1 MEPLNEKKRIKIGLV
16 GIGNIGQIIASKL
29 LENKYQVIG
38 YDLLPELRK
47 NAYGIGVEIVNSVGD
62 IPKEAKVILLS
73 LPGPIQVNEVV
84 SGNKGLLS
92 TAQKG
97 QIIIDLSTV
106 DPLTTRSM
114 ASIAEKIGVG
124 YLDAPILGRPISIGQ
139 WVLPVGGCI
148 DNFKLCEPILKTFAK
163 QAVYVGSSGAGNT
176 LKLINQLMF
185 STINAMTAEM
195 MIVAKK
201 AGLSPKVV
209 FETISKSGAA
219 TVSGLFCEVAKKIV
233 ENNFD
238 PIFSVD
244 LLCKDNGLAV
254 EMAKKSGA
262 PLIIASSVQVL
273 NEIAQAKGLGNK
285 DTAALI
291 KVYEG
296 LLSTTHLEKKLSRK

>member
-1 MEPLNEKKRIKIGLV
+1 MLKKILSLDNKKRIKIGLV
-16 GIGNIGQIIASKL
+16 GMGTMGQIIASKL

-38 YDLLPELRK
+38 YDLLPKLRK
-47 NAYGIGVEIVNSVGD
+47 RAYGIGVEIVNSVGD
-62 IPKEAKVILLS
+62 IAKKAKVILLS
-73 LPGPIQVNEVV
+73 LPGPVQVKEVV
-84 SGNKGLLS
+84 SENKGLLS

-124 YLDAPILGRPISIGQ
+124 YLDSPILGRPKSIGQ
-139 WVLPVGGCI
+139 WVLPIGGSI
-148 DNFKLCEPILKTFAK
+148 DYFKLCRPILQAFAK
-163 QAVYVGSSGAGNT
+163 QVVYVGESGAGNA
-176 LKLINQLMF
+176 LKLVNQLMF

-201 AGLSPKVV
+201 TGLSPKIV

-262 PLIIASSVQVL
+262 PPIISSSVQVL

-291 KVYEG
+291 KVYND
-296 LLSTTHLEKKLSRK
+296 LLYK

>member
-1 MEPLNEKKRIKIGLV
+1 MSKKILSLDNKKRIKIGLV
-16 GIGNIGQIIASKL
+16 GMGTMGQIIASKL

-38 YDLLPELRK
+38 YDLLPKLRK
-47 NAYGIGVEIVNSVGD
+47 RAYGIGVEIVNSVGD
-62 IPKEAKVILLS
+62 IAKKAKVMLLS
-73 LPGPIQVNEVV
+73 LPGPVQVKEVV
-84 SGNKGLLS
+84 SENKGLLS

-124 YLDAPILGRPISIGQ
+124 YLDSPILGRPKSIGQ
-139 WVLPVGGCI
+139 WVLPIGGSI
-148 DNFKLCEPILKTFAK
+148 DYFKLCRPILQAFAK
-163 QAVYVGSSGAGNT
+163 QVVYVGESGAGNA
-176 LKLINQLMF
+176 LKLVNQLMF

-201 AGLSPKVV
+201 TGLSPKIV

-262 PLIIASSVQVL
+262 PPIISSSVQVL

-291 KVYEG
+291 KVYND
-296 LLSTTHLEKKLSRK
+296 LLYK

>member
-1 MEPLNEKKRIKIGLV
+1 MAPLNEKKRIKIGLV
-16 GIGNIGQIIASKL
+16 GMGNMGQIIASKL

-47 NAYGIGVEIVNSVGD
+47 RAYGIGVEIVNSVGD

-73 LPGPIQVNEVV
+73 LPGPIQVKEVV

-106 DPLTTRSM
+106 DPLTTRNM

-124 YLDAPILGRPISIGQ
+124 YLDAPILGRPRSIGQ

-148 DNFKLCEPILKTFAK
+148 DNFKLCRPILQTFAK
-163 QAVYVGSSGAGNT
+163 QAVYVGESGAGNI

-233 ENNFD
+233 ENNFT

-262 PLIIASSVQVL
+262 PPIIASSVQVL

-285 DTAALI
+285 DTAALV
-291 KVYEG
+291 KVYED
-296 LLSTTHLEKKLSRK
+296 LLCTSKEEKLSRK

>member
-1 MEPLNEKKRIKIGLV
+1 MLSLNKKKRIKIGLV
-16 GIGNIGQIIASKL
+16 GIGTMGQIIASKL

-47 NAYGIGVEIVNSVGD
+47 KAFEIGVEIVNSAGD

-73 LPGPIQVNEVV
+73 LPGPMQVNEVV
-84 SGNKGLLS
+84 SGNKGILS

-106 DPLTTRSM
+106 DPLTTRNM
-114 ASIAEKIGVG
+114 ASMAEKIGVG
-124 YLDAPILGRPISIGQ
+124 YLDAPILGRPKSIGH
-139 WVLPVGGCI
+139 WVLPVGGSI
-148 DNFKLCEPILKTFAK
+148 DNFKLCRPILQTFTK
-163 QAVYVGSSGAGNT
+163 KIVYVGESGSGNA
-176 LKLINQLMF
+176 LKLVNQLMF
-185 STINAMTAEM
+185 STINAMTVEM
-195 MIVAKK
+195 MIVAEK
-201 AGLSPKVV
+201 AGLSPKIV

-238 PIFSVD
+238 PIFSID

-262 PLIIASSVQVL
+262 PPIIASSVQVL
-273 NEIAQAKGLGNK
+273 NEIAQAKGLGSK

-291 KVYEG
+291 KVYND
-296 LLSTTHLEKKLSRK
+296 LLYNV

>member
-1 MEPLNEKKRIKIGLV
+1 MSKKILSLDNKKRIKIGLV
-16 GIGNIGQIIASKL
+16 GMGTMGQIIASKL

-38 YDLLPELRK
+38 YDLLPKLRK
-47 NAYGIGVEIVNSVGD
+47 RAYGIGVEIVNSVGD
-62 IPKEAKVILLS
+62 IAKKAKVILLS
-73 LPGPIQVNEVV
+73 LPGPVQVKEVV
-84 SGNKGLLS
+84 SENKGLLS

-124 YLDAPILGRPISIGQ
+124 YLDSPILGRPKSIGQ
-139 WVLPVGGCI
+139 WVLPIGGSI
-148 DNFKLCEPILKTFAK
+148 DYFKLCRPILQAFAK
-163 QAVYVGSSGAGNT
+163 QVVYVGESGAGNA
-176 LKLINQLMF
+176 LKLVNQLMF

-201 AGLSPKVV
+201 TGLSPKIV

-262 PLIIASSVQVL
+262 PPIISSSVQVL

-285 DTAALI
+285 DTAVLI
-291 KVYEG
+291 KVYND
-296 LLSTTHLEKKLSRK
+296 LLYK

>member
-1 MEPLNEKKRIKIGLV
+1 MAPLNDKKRIKIGLV
-16 GIGNIGQIIASKL
+16 GIGTMGQIIAYKL

-62 IPKEAKVILLS
+62 IAKKAKVIFLS
-73 LPGPIQVNEVV
+73 LPGPVQVKEVV
-84 SGNKGLLS
+84 SGDKGILS

-106 DPLTTRSM
+106 DPFVTRNM

-124 YLDAPILGRPISIGQ
+124 YLDAPILGRPKSIGH
-139 WVLPVGGCI
+139 WVLPVGGSI
-148 DNFKLCEPILKTFAK
+148 YNFKLCRPILQTFAK
-163 QAVYVGSSGAGNT
+163 KVVYVGESGSGNA

-201 AGLSPKVV
+201 VGLSPKIV

-262 PLIIASSVQVL
+262 PPIIASSVQVL

-291 KVYEG
+291 KVYED
-296 LLSTTHLEKKLSRK
+296 LLSISKEEKLSRK

>member
-1 MEPLNEKKRIKIGLV
+1 MPPLNEKKRIKIGLV
-16 GIGNIGQIIASKL
+16 GMGTMGQVVASKL
-29 LENKYQVIG
+29 LENEYRVVG

-47 NAYGIGVEIVNSVGD
+47 RAYGIGVEIVTSVD
-62 IPKEAKVILLS
+62 NLAKEAEVILLS
-73 LPGPIQVNEVV
+73 LPGPMQVNEVV

-124 YLDAPILGRPISIGQ
+124 YLDAPILGRPRSIGQ

-148 DNFKLCEPILKTFAK
+148 VNFKLCKPILKTFAK
-163 QAVYVGSSGAGNT
+163 QVVYIGPSGSGNA
-176 LKLINQLMF
+176 LKLVNQLLF
-185 STINAMTAEM
+185 STINAMTAEI

-201 AGLSPKVV
+201 AGLSPKIV

-233 ENNFD
+233 ENNFT
-238 PIFSVD
+238 PIFSID

-262 PLIIASSVQVL
+262 PPIIASSVQVL
-273 NEIAQAKGLGNK
+273 NEIAQAKGLGKK
-285 DTAALI
+285 DSAALF
-291 KVYEG
+291 KVYED
-296 LLSTTHLEKKLSRK
+296 LLCISKEEKLSRK

>member
-1 MEPLNEKKRIKIGLV
+1 MLSLNKKKKIKIGLV
-16 GIGNIGQIIASKL
+16 GMGTMGQIIASKL

-47 NAYGIGVEIVNSVGD
+47 RAYGIGVEIVTSVGD
-62 IPKEAKVILLS
+62 IAKKAKVILLS
-73 LPGPIQVNEVV
+73 LPGPVQVKEVV

-106 DPLTTRSM
+106 DPFITRSM
-114 ASIAEKIGVG
+114 ASMAEKIGVG
-124 YLDAPILGRPISIGQ
+124 YLDAPILGRPKSIGQ

-148 DNFKLCEPILKTFAK
+148 DYFKLCRPILQTFAK
-163 QAVYVGSSGAGNT
+163 QAVYVGASGAGNT
-176 LKLINQLMF
+176 LKLVNQLMF
-185 STINAMTAEM
+185 STINAMTVEM

-238 PIFSVD
+238 PIFSID

-262 PLIIASSVQVL
+262 PPIIASSIQVL

-291 KVYEG
+291 KVYEN
-296 LLSTTHLEKKLSRK
+296 LLCISKEEKLSRK

>member
-1 MEPLNEKKRIKIGLV
+1 MSKKILSLDNKKRIKIGLV
-16 GIGNIGQIIASKL
+16 GMGTMGQIIASKL

-38 YDLLPELRK
+38 YDLLPKLRK
-47 NAYGIGVEIVNSVGD
+47 RAYGIGVEIVNSVGD
-62 IPKEAKVILLS
+62 IAKKAKVILLS
-73 LPGPIQVNEVV
+73 LPGPVQVKEVV

-92 TAQKG
+92 RAQKG

-124 YLDAPILGRPISIGQ
+124 YLDSPILGRPKSIGQ
-139 WVLPVGGCI
+139 WVLPIGGSI
-148 DNFKLCEPILKTFAK
+148 DYFKLCRPILQAFAK
-163 QAVYVGSSGAGNT
+163 QVVYVGESGAGNA
-176 LKLINQLMF
+176 LKLVNQLMF

-201 AGLSPKVV
+201 TGLSPKIV

-262 PLIIASSVQVL
+262 PPIISSSVQVL

-291 KVYEG
+291 KVYND
-296 LLSTTHLEKKLSRK
+296 LLYK

>member
-1 MEPLNEKKRIKIGLV
+1 MAPLNEKKRTKIGVV
-16 GIGNIGQIIASKL
+16 GMGTMGQIIASKL

-47 NAYGIGVEIVNSVGD
+47 KAYRIGVEIVNSVGD

-73 LPGPIQVNEVV
+73 LPGPVQVKEVV
-84 SGNKGLLS
+84 SGDKGILS

-124 YLDAPILGRPISIGQ
+124 YLDAPILGRPKSIGQ
-139 WVLPVGGCI
+139 WVLPVGGFI
-148 DNFKLCEPILKTFAK
+148 VNFKLCKPILQTFAK
-163 QAVYVGSSGAGNT
+163 KIVYVGESGSGNN
-176 LKLINQLMF
+176 LKLVNQLMF

-195 MIVAKK
+195 MIVAEK

-209 FETISKSGAA
+209 FETISKSGAS

-238 PIFSVD
+238 PIFSID

-262 PLIIASSVQVL
+262 PPIIASSVQVL

-285 DTAALI
+285 DSAALI
-291 KVYEG
+291 KVYED
-296 LLSTTHLEKKLSRK
+296 LLCISKEEKLSRK